1 MWPASLP
8 RSVHRGVCVVATVGL
23 LAGCAPGS
31 MTTQSQRI
39 GSDDG
44 TDSCR
49 RELVALDST
58 GNFFAEDIVKG
69 AVVGALGGALIG
81 GLTGGGRGAL
91 IGAAAGGAAGAA
103 GGYYSAL
110 QSQARDQ
117 AGMLSRVQSDLQAEG
132 VQIDKTQIAF
142 SQLADCRYN
151 QARAIRAA
159 MATGQMPK
167 PYAVQQMAA
176 VRQRSQRD
184 LALARLI
191 NTKIVER
198 GEQFDVAAENLRP
211 GTKSAIAAYKP
222 APRSVVTRQAV
233 ALKLQPIE
241 GSPEI
246 VQAKPRERVTVQST
260 QGNYALV
267 ETASGTRGY
276 ASLSSLQLPPSRTAA
291 GGRDEVRSLAGSNA
305 NRRDSFAQSVAVVE
319 SAQAGAFEI
328 AG

>member
-1 MWPASLP
+1 MWPANLP
-8 RSVHRGVCVVATVGL
+8 RSVHRGICVVATAGM
-23 LAGCAPGS
+23 LAGCTPGS

-39 GSDDG
+39 GGDDG
-44 TDSCR
+44 TDPCR

-58 GNFFAEDIVKG
+58 GNFFSEDIIKG
-69 AVVGALGGALIG
+69 AVAGALGGALIG
-81 GLTGGGRGAL
+81 ALTGGGRGAL
-91 IGAAAGGAAGAA
+91 IGAAAGGALGAA

-117 AGMLSRVQSDLQAEG
+117 AGMLSRVRSDLQAEG
-132 VQIDKTQIAF
+132 AQIDKTQIAF
-142 SQLADCRYN
+142 SQLADCRYY
-151 QARAIRAA
+151 QARAIRTA

-167 PYAVQQMAA
+167 PYAVQQMAV
-176 VRQRSQRD
+176 VRERAQRD

-211 GTKSAIAAYKP
+211 GTKSAIAAYKAP
-222 APRSVVTRQAV
+222 PRSIVTRRAV
-233 ALKLQPIE
+233 ALKLQPTE

-246 VQAKPRERVTVQST
+246 VQAKPSERVTVQST
-260 QGNYALV
+260 QGDYALV

-276 ASLSSLQLPPSRTAA
+276 ASLSSLQLPPSPIPGA
-291 GGRDEVRSLAGSNA
+291 GGDEVRSLAGSNA
-305 NRRDSFAQSVAVVE
+305 NRRDSFAQSVSVVE
-319 SAQAGAFEI
+319 GAQAGAFEI